1 MTCSLSPCSLSRSS
15 MVGACDDDPDSPVM
29 FPTFFCCLPAYLT
42 RNESEVP
49 PSFGSVL
56 PPFVAAAVM
65 HTEAEPETTGFV
77 DSRGVGGAA
86 VVAVVVGEVEVREVY
101 LPGTV
106 LFARTCSVNRN
117 NRILEPIRSKIDI
130 GKMFPRNT

>member
-1 MTCSLSPCSLSRSS
+1 MIRSLSPCSLSRSS
-15 MVGACDDDPDSPVM
+15 MAGACDDDPDTSVVSP
-29 FPTFFCCLPAYLT
+29 TLFCCLPAYLT

-65 HTEAEPETTGFV
+65 HTEAGPETRGFV
-77 DSRGVGGAA
+77 DAYGVGRAA
-86 VVAVVVGEVEVREVY
+86 VVAVVVGEVEVREVL

-106 LFARTCSVNRN
+106 L
-117 NRILEPIRSKIDI
+117 
-130 GKMFPRNT
+130 